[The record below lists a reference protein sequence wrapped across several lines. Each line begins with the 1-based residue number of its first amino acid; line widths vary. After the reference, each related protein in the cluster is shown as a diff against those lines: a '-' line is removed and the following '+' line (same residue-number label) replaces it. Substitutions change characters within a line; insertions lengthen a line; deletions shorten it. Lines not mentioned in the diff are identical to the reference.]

1 MSRSPPQV
9 PLASCNATS
18 NLDCLTL
25 CAAVQV
31 LRSMDIKIPSTGR
44 AGSPGRGRRTT
55 GGGMDLAAAPT
66 NPHASGTYA
75 LYGPN
80 GEVIHGAYGQGGDG
94 SGGVEA
100 MQWPPPGV
108 SLDYYQG
115 QGLGQGPGLGYG
127 QAPGSP
133 AGQSVGLAA
142 ELEQAGQGG
151 GAGARDGGGEHG
163 LVAEVARGRGVVP
176 RGPER
181 YGMEAEVE
189 GTAGEQ
195 RRVSGD
201 TLALR

>member
-1 MSRSPPQV
+1 
-9 PLASCNATS
+9 
-18 NLDCLTL
+18 
-25 CAAVQV
+25 
-31 LRSMDIKIPSTGR
+31 
-44 AGSPGRGRRTT
+44 
-55 GGGMDLAAAPT
+55 MDLAAAPT

-75 LYGPN
+75 LYGPYGN
-80 GEVIHGAYGQGGDG
+80 VTHGAYGQGDDG
-94 SGGVEA
+94 SGVVGA

-127 QAPGSP
+127 KAPGSP
-133 AGQSVGLAA
+133 GGQSVGLAA
-142 ELEQAGQGG
+142 ELERTGQCE

-163 LVAEVARGRGVVP
+163 LVAEVARGGGAVP

-195 RRVSGD
+195 QRMSGD

>member
-1 MSRSPPQV
+1 MLGPKTLKPDS
-9 PLASCNATS
+9 AN
-18 NLDCLTL
+18 CLFAL
-25 CAAVQV
+25 PCAAVALQV

-44 AGSPGRGRRTT
+44 TGSPGRGRRTT

-94 SGGVEA
+94 SGGVGA

-142 ELEQAGQGG
+142 ELERAGQGG

-163 LVAEVARGRGVVP
+163 LVAEVARGGGGVVP